1 MELQIVSDVH
11 IEFWGKRNKYNFI
24 KPVAPILALLGDIC
38 CCSTN
43 EDFELFKGFINELLP
58 NFQHIII
65 VPGNHEYYFNAVK
78 PSDKPQIENTLTY
91 IDKKMKHFCS
101 KSKKLHFLNNNSL
114 NLKINNQNYQIVGT
128 TLWSFIPNDMYRE
141 ITELMNDYTHIFIF
155 DELSERIRK
164 LHSTDVVKLHNN
176 SLKYIKAQ
184 INKAKKSNSKLIILS
199 HHKPYT
205 SKEYDPKTTYC
216 SYETDLLHLIKSPI
230 IFWAY
235 GHTHMHDNK
244 TINNVKIYSNP
255 KGYPGQ
261 KKVGYINGEKIIL

>member
-1 MELQIVSDVH
+1 M
-11 IEFWGKRNKYNFI
+11 
-24 KPVAPILALLGDIC
+24 
-38 CCSTN
+38 
-43 EDFELFKGFINELLP
+43 
-58 NFQHIII
+58 
-65 VPGNHEYYFNAVK
+65 PGNHEYYFNAVK
-78 PSDKPQIENTLTY
+78 PSDKPQIENTLIY